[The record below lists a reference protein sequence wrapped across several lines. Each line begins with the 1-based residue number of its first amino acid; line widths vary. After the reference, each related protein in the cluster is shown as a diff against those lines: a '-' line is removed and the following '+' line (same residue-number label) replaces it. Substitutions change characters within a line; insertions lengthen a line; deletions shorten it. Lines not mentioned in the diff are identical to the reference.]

1 MTPDDSRAFRLGMG
15 AGLFVITSIAFLRA
29 PLLPDIGRDLGLSAL
44 GLGGLGSAFALGR
57 LTADFPA
64 GALTDRTRPGT
75 MMAIAALIVA
85 VGSLVF
91 GLSTAA
97 VIAFVAAFG
106 LGIGSTW
113 TLTGSMAFFARAPR
127 VQRGTSLAF
136 FAAALLVGQA
146 VGPFVGGLLGARWD
160 WRVAMVVGSVVAAA
174 VVPFFVRHRGTAPHV
189 DKTDGGNGDA
199 DQIPG
204 RVLGVLYL
212 LPVVQFSI
220 GAAIIQTLVPI
231 VGDDELGLGAATVG
245 VAIGI
250 GGVARLVGAIVSGRL
265 SDSVGRKWAMIPGLL
280 LQTAGLALFTAMGGI
295 VAWWLAILALTLGSV
310 SVNVGT
316 TILADLSEGRRLGRQ
331 LGAFRF
337 AGDLGLMIF
346 PILSGA
352 LYEVGGR
359 ALGALPLLVLTAAA
373 TIGSMVI
380 LPETHVDH

>member
-1 MTPDDSRAFRLGMG
+1 MG

-64 GALTDRTRPGT
+64 GALTDRSRPGA
-75 MMAIAALIVA
+75 MMAIAASIVA

-91 GLSTAA
+91 GLSPIA
-97 VIAFVAAFG
+97 VVAFVAAFG

-127 VQRGTSLAF
+127 VQRGASMAF
-136 FAAALLVGQA
+136 MAAALLVGQA
-146 VGPFVGGLLGARWD
+146 IGPFLGGLMGALWD
-160 WRVAMVVGSVVAAA
+160 WRVAMVVGAVVAA
-174 VVPFFVRHRGTAPHV
+174 VVIPFFVRHPGVPPEADR
-189 DKTDGGNGDA
+189 TDGRDPDGEP
-199 DQIPG
+199 IPQ
-204 RVLGVLYL
+204 RVLAVLYL

-245 VAIGI
+245 LAIGL
-250 GGVARLVGAIVSGRL
+250 GGVARLIGAIVSGRV

-280 LQTAGLALFTAMGGI
+280 LQTAGLALFATIGGQ

-316 TILADLSEGRRLGRQ
+316 TILADLSEGGGLGRQ

-337 AGDLGLMIF
+337 AGDLGLLVT
-346 PILSGA
+346 PLLSGA

-359 ALGALPLLVLTAAA
+359 VLGTLPLLVLTVIA
-373 TIGSMVI
+373 TIGSYVM
-380 LPETHVDH
+380 LPETLRK